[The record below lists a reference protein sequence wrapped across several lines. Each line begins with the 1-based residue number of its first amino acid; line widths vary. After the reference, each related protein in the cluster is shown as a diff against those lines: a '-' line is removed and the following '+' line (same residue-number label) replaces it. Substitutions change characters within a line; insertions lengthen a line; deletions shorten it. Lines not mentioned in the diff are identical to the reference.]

1 LTDFPSVWAA
11 ALPYHDFVAGSAVEH
26 RTLWEAIYRLHR
38 IPEESLERKLPPGS
52 RLLALAADWC
62 GDAVNT
68 LPAMARWAEATGVE
82 LRLLDRDSW
91 PEVMDRYLTNGSR
104 SIPIVIVLDADFRE
118 LGHWGPRPA
127 ELQAWVIENKPKMEK
142 AERQKEVRRW
152 YARDKGATAIRE
164 LIESVRGEREL
175 GG

>member
-11 ALPYHDFVAGSAVEH
+11 ALPYHDFVARSAAEH
-26 RTLWEAIYRLHR
+26 RGLWEGLYKINHPSAPVTELRL
-38 IPEESLERKLPPGS
+38 PAGS

-68 LPAMARWAEATGVE
+68 LPAVARWAEATGVE
-82 LRLLDRDSW
+82 LRVLERDAW
-91 PEVMDRYLTNGSR
+91 PEVMDRYLTNGAR

-118 LGHWGPRPA
+118 LSHWGPRPA

-142 AERQKEVRRW
+142 SERQKEVRRW
-152 YARDKGATAIRE
+152 YARDKGASAIRE
-164 LIESVRGEREL
+164 IVGSVSGKR
-175 GG
+175 